1 MSIYN
6 VYCLGTGHS
15 SNQAERLLPEI
26 YRTYDRSPA
35 NRKQLMEGLGTSAF
49 VQTVMAA
56 NNGEAPRAMGLRGT
70 AFGKGWGN
78 VVMQVM
84 AGLQAAHQ
92 AQPITIVNLVGHSR
106 GAVTCH
112 MIAHAIA
119 HAMPGVRCNIFAID
133 PVPGGVFDFSPW
145 WELSAA
151 DRAAL
156 GLDGKSPEVL
166 PLNVDAYLGI
176 YMEKDSNT
184 CFGVLG
190 PGKLIRPGNTT
201 FAFLPMYG
209 KHGDCVKS
217 DIANVPASRIALSIL
232 MDLLMAS
239 GVAVDPA
246 TVLTAPQYSEA
257 YAQLYLNAI
266 AAGDNPKSV
275 ANYSG
280 KKVAGLVA
288 ASVLTGGL
296 GGLVLAGGHCSSYW
310 RNRRASDIPN
320 DFRANPYY
328 LNVHHRDMF
337 LADQACRNVA
347 DGMDRYGFMSRTEF
361 DRFATAFPRS
371 YELLVR
377 TGLARSL
384 QDSATMTAEDRII
397 FSLGDGVNIKKLE
410 IRPSS
415 AQMRALA
422 NLLAAQVTI
431 AATEPANA
439 SIAMGSGAI
448 FTPEAWTQATYV
460 RFGSRGDQVAVIDQ
474 LLPEYHRYRRA
485 RNSAAALRIACWI
498 GEQAEQHLRTKPRSD
513 RRKGMVQLAIQVM
526 STLQS

>member
-15 SNQAERLLPEI
+15 SNQAERLLPDI
-26 YRTYDRSPA
+26 FRTYDRSPA
-35 NRKQLMEGLGTSAF
+35 DRKQLMEGLGTSAF
-49 VQTVMAA
+49 VQTVRDA
-56 NNGEAPRAMGLRGT
+56 NNGEAPRGLKEMGTLSGT
-70 AFGKGWGN
+70 GWGN

-84 AGLQAAHQ
+84 AGLRVAH
-92 AQPITIVNLVGHSR
+92 ATQPISMVNLVGHSR

-151 DRAAL
+151 DRGRL
-156 GLDGKSPEVL
+156 GLDGKTPEFL
-166 PLNVDAYLGI
+166 PNNVNTHFSIL
-176 YMEKDSNT
+176 MEKDTNP

-190 PGKLIRPGNTT
+190 PGKLRGGDNTV
-201 FAFLPMYG
+201 FGYLPMYG
-209 KHGDCVKS
+209 KHGCCVKS
-217 DIANVPASRIALSIL
+217 DLVNVPASRIALSIL
-232 MDLLMAS
+232 LEHLSSWD
-239 GVAVDPA
+239 VFVDE
-246 TVLTAPQYSEA
+246 TKRLTPYQYAEA
-257 YAQLYLNAI
+257 YAQVYLNAI
-266 AAGDNPKSV
+266 NEGDNPKSV

-280 KKVAGLVA
+280 TKVAGIVL

-296 GGLVLAGGHCSSYW
+296 VGLMYGSGYW

-320 DFRANPYY
+320 DFRQNPYY
-328 LNVHHRDMF
+328 LNTHHRDMF

-347 DGMDRYGFMSRTEF
+347 DAVNRYGFMSRTEF
-361 DRFATAFPRS
+361 DRFSNAFPRS

-384 QDSATMTAEDRII
+384 QDRATMTAEDSTI
-397 FSLGDGVNIKKLE
+397 FALGGGANIKRLE
-410 IRPSS
+410 IRPST
-415 AQMRALA
+415 ADMRALA
-422 NLLAAQVTI
+422 NQLGTQLAI
-431 AATEPANA
+431 AAAEPANA

-448 FTPEAWTQATYV
+448 FSPEAWTQATYV

-474 LLPEYHRYRRA
+474 LLREYHRYGRA
-485 RNSAAALRIACWI
+485 KNAGAALRIACWI
-498 GEQAEQHLRTKPRSD
+498 GEQAEEHLRTKRRSD
-513 RRKGMVQLAIQVM
+513 RRKGMVQLAMQVLA
-526 STLQS
+526 TLQ

>member
-1 MSIYN
+1 MSVYN

-15 SNQAERLLPEI
+15 SSQAERLLPDI
-26 YRTYDRSPA
+26 FRAYDRSPA
-35 NRKQLMEGLGTSAF
+35 DRKQLMEGLGTSAF
-49 VQTVMAA
+49 VQTVKDA
-56 NNGEAPRAMGLRGT
+56 NNGAAPWAMGARGKG
-70 AFGKGWGN
+70 FGKGWGN

-92 AQPITIVNLVGHSR
+92 AQPIGMVNLVGHSR

-112 MIAHAIA
+112 MIAHAID

-151 DRAAL
+151 ERAQL
-156 GLDGKSPEVL
+156 GLDGKSPEFL
-166 PLNVDAYLGI
+166 PNNVNAHFSIL
-176 YMEKDSNT
+176 MEKDTNP

-190 PGKLIRPGNTT
+190 PGKLRGGGGTV
-201 FAFLPMYG
+201 FGYLPMYG
-209 KHGDCVKS
+209 KHGCCVKS
-217 DIANVPASRIALSIL
+217 DLVNVPASRIALSIL
-232 MDLLMAS
+232 LEHLQTWDVL
-239 GVAVDPA
+239 VDESKR
-246 TVLTAPQYSEA
+246 LTPPQYAEA
-257 YAQLYLNAI
+257 YAQIYLNAI
-266 AAGDNPKSV
+266 TDGDNPKNV

-280 KKVAGLVA
+280 KMVAGLVA
-288 ASVLTGGL
+288 ASVLTAGL
-296 GGLVLAGGHCSSYW
+296 GGLVLAGGHCSGYW

-320 DFRANPYY
+320 DFRQNPYY
-328 LNVHHRDMF
+328 LNTHHRDMF

-347 DGMDRYGFMSRTEF
+347 EGMDRYGFMSRTEF
-361 DRFATAFPRS
+361 ERFSNAFPRS

-397 FSLGDGVNIKKLE
+397 FALGGQTNIKRLE
-410 IRPSS
+410 IRPST
-415 AQMRALA
+415 ADKRALA
-422 NLLAAQVTI
+422 TLLAAQLTI
-431 AATEPANA
+431 AAAEPANRDIVMNA
-439 SIAMGSGAI
+439 GTI
-448 FTPEAWTQATYV
+448 FTPEAWTKATYV

-474 LLPEYHRYRRA
+474 LLPEYHHFRRV
-485 RNSAAALRIACWI
+485 RNAGAASRIASWI

-513 RRKGMVQLAIQVM
+513 RRKGMVQLAMQVV

>member
-15 SNQAERLLPEI
+15 SNQAERLLPDI
-26 YRTYDRSPA
+26 FRTYDRSPA
-35 NRKQLMEGLGTSAF
+35 DRKQLMEGLGTSAF
-49 VQTVMAA
+49 VQTVKNV
-56 NNGEAPRAMGLRGT
+56 NNGETPRAMGFRGT

-84 AGLQAAHQ
+84 AGLQAAH
-92 AQPITIVNLVGHSR
+92 AVQPIEMVNLVGHSR

-119 HAMPGVRCNIFAID
+119 HVMPGVRCNIFAID

-151 DRAAL
+151 ERAHL
-156 GLDGKSPEVL
+156 GLDGKSPEFL
-166 PLNVDAYLGI
+166 PNNVNAHFSIL
-176 YMEKDSNT
+176 MEKDTNT

-190 PGKLIRPGNTT
+190 PGKLRGGDNTV
-201 FAFLPMYG
+201 FGYLPMYG
-209 KHGDCVKS
+209 KHGCCVKS
-217 DIANVPASRIALSIL
+217 DLVNVPASRIALSIL
-232 MDLLMAS
+232 LEHLRSWD
-239 GVAVDPA
+239 VFVDE
-246 TVLTAPQYSEA
+246 TKRLTPPQYAEA
-257 YAQLYLNAI
+257 YAEVYLDAI
-266 AAGDNPKSV
+266 AEGENPKSV

-296 GGLVLAGGHCSSYW
+296 VGLVLAGGHCSSYW

-320 DFRANPYY
+320 DFRQNPYY
-328 LNVHHRDMF
+328 LNTHHRDMF

-347 DGMDRYGFMSRTEF
+347 DAVNRYGFMSRTDF
-361 DRFATAFPRS
+361 DRFLNAFPRS
-371 YELLVR
+371 YELLVA

-384 QDSATMTAEDRII
+384 QDSATMTAEDSTI
-397 FSLGDGVNIKKLE
+397 FDLGGGANIKRLE
-410 IRPSS
+410 IRPST
-415 AQMRALA
+415 ADMRALA
-422 NLLAAQVTI
+422 NQLGTQLAI
-431 AATEPANA
+431 AAKEPANA

-448 FTPEAWTQATYV
+448 FTPDSWTQATYV

-474 LLPEYHRYRRA
+474 LLPEYHRYGRA
-485 RNSAAALRIACWI
+485 RNAGAVLRIACWI
-498 GEQAEQHLRTKPRSD
+498 GEQAEEHLCTKRRSD
-513 RRKGMVQLAIQVM
+513 RRKGMVQLAMQVLAR
-526 STLQS
+526 LQ